1 MKCLLD
7 ILKHRDMFQTRD
19 TEQKVQAAYC
29 ATGNVVGWRIALV
42 DTVAN
47 VQQFQHKVPSEVVD
61 WQLVTETLYLRT
73 AEFESS
79 DESKYKIQ

>member
-1 MKCLLD
+1 
-7 ILKHRDMFQTRD
+7 
-19 TEQKVQAAYC
+19 
-29 ATGNVVGWRIALV
+29 LV